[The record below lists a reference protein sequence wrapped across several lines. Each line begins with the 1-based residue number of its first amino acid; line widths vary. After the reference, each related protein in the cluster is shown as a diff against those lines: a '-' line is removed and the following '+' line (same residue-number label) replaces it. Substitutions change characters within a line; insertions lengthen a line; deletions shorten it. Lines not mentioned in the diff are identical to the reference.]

1 MFTTAVKGHRGFTLL
16 EMLIAIA
23 IFAMIGLAANSVLS
37 TVMKNDE
44 VTKAFSVRLK
54 ALQQGFGAIERDLGQ
69 IVART
74 FRGLDGVRSNSYFQ
88 SGDNLLG
95 SETEALVFYRLGWLN
110 PDGILPR
117 GSIQSVAYVVQGG
130 RLERWY
136 YPYPEPESA
145 AEPLKTLIIENVLSI
160 EYSFYINDKWE
171 RKTDGTT
178 MPKGI
183 AINLEI
189 EGLGKIQRQFLL
201 PKGASAPKPGDKN
214 EPNDGSDD
222 NNGSDNKSNA
232 GSGSGSGGEDT
243 DDNGRNVGNGNDGGR
258 G

>member
-1 MFTTAVKGHRGFTLL
+1 MFTTAVKGHKGFTLL

-74 FRGLDGVRSNSYFQ
+74 FRGLDGERSNSYFQ
-88 SGDNLLG
+88 SGDNLLE

-136 YPYPEPESA
+136 YPYPEPESG

-201 PKGASAPKPGDKN
+201 PKGASAPKPSDKN
-214 EPNDGSDD
+214 DS
-222 NNGSDNKSNA
+222 NNGSNGNNESDKDKVDDGTNN
-232 GSGSGSGGEDT
+232 GDGT
-243 DDNGRNVGNGNDGGR
+243 DDNGRDVGNGNDGGR